1 MNELQWFALLTKAR
15 HEKVVRDRLAGKGI
29 QPFLPTTMKLSQWH
43 DRKKRIEVPLFGGY
57 CFVQFEPQDKLEV
70 LKVVGVLQIV
80 GSSSGRPEA
89 IPDAEI
95 ESIRTLMS
103 TKLQYDA
110 HPFLEEGM
118 QVEVV
123 RGPLQGVTGIL
134 LQKVRPFRLV
144 LSINLIKQAA
154 SVEIDSEDVMPI
166 RTGSLLHR
174 EESQAVTL

>member
-1 MNELQWFALLTKAR
+1 MSEPQWFALLTKAR

-57 CFVQFEPQDKLEV
+57 CFAHFTPQEKLEV

-95 ESIRTLMS
+95 NAIRTLMS
-103 TKLQYDA
+103 TKLQYDS

-123 RGPLQGVTGIL
+123 RGPLQGLTGIL
-134 LQKVRPFRLV
+134 LHKVRPFRLV
-144 LSINLIKQAA
+144 LSINVIKQAA
-154 SVEIDSEDVMPI
+154 SVEIDADDVVPI
-166 RTGSLLHR
+166 PTDAGAAL
-174 EESQAVTL
+174 SQPQFTKT

>member
-1 MNELQWFALLTKAR
+1 MDEPQWFALLTKAR
-15 HEKVVRDRLAGKGI
+15 HEKVVRDRLAGKGLR
-29 QPFLPTTMKLSQWH
+29 PFLPTTMRLSQWH

-57 CFVQFEPQDKLEV
+57 CFAQFGHQDKLEV

-80 GSSSGRPEA
+80 GSSSGRAEA

-95 ESIRTLMS
+95 DAIRTLMS
-103 TKLQYDA
+103 TKLQYDS

-123 RGPLQGVTGIL
+123 RGPLQGVTGTL

-154 SVEIDSEDVMPI
+154 SVEIDTDDVAPI
-166 RTGSLLHR
+166 RT
-174 EESQAVTL
+174 ESSPSRRQFQFATI

>member
-1 MNELQWFALLTKAR
+1 MKELQWFALLTKAR

-29 QPFLPTTMKLSQWH
+29 QPFLPITMKLSQWH

-57 CFVQFEPQDKLEV
+57 CFVQFEPQEKLEV

-103 TKLQYDA
+103 SKLQYDA

-118 QVEVV
+118 QVEVI
-123 RGPLQGVTGIL
+123 RGPLQGLAGTL
-134 LQKVRPFRLV
+134 LHKVRPYRLV

-154 SVEIDSEDVMPI
+154 SVQIDAEDVVPLQSGSSVY
-166 RTGSLLHR
+166 RTQR
-174 EESQAVTL
+174 QVATM